1 MSTESY
7 HPLRCVARISMLVL
21 AACSSHPSQG
31 AGGVAGSESAAVTA
45 ASGSGGQAAAP
56 KPATTLDQITRW
68 APANSRVAPAGV
80 AVSGIDL
87 FLVSDGK
94 PAPEDEGL
102 PPRVVGVAGGAGGA
116 LLEGRDLVRAVIERS
131 EMGGG
136 DPAGSA
142 GGAGG
147 KAPHGIDTRADRKL
161 IAQVALWVAQ
171 DDGAILD
178 KAKTPEQRKARVG
191 PPKVTGHTL
200 EFWVLTTDPPPQVEH
215 GELDLSNG
223 LLDLQPLP
231 LPPKIAID
239 RAMITLGSVAVS
251 RHAAAIRT
259 LAAACA
265 DNRAR
270 QALLGALAS
279 HPRVKAR
286 AAIADEAHRCGPAAV
301 EALVNAMERD
311 HSALVRRQAAAALGR
326 IGDARAR
333 PSLAKAARGED
344 ANLAWTAGNALKK
357 IP

>member
-1 MSTESY
+1 MSIQHARLSGLLLFRIRIL
-7 HPLRCVARISMLVL
+7 LRLVSASLL

-31 AGGVAGSESAAVTA
+31 AGGAAGSGSAPVTA
-45 ASGSGGQAAAP
+45 GGSGSASQAAAAP
-56 KPATTLDQITRW
+56 KPASTIEQVQRG
-68 APANSRVAPAGV
+68 APADARVAPAGV

-116 LLEGRDLVRAVIERS
+116 LLEGRDLVRAVIE
-131 EMGGG
+131 
-136 DPAGSA
+136 A
-142 GGAGG
+142 
-147 KAPHGIDTRADRKL
+147 KADRKV

-191 PPKVTGHTL
+191 PPAVTGGTL
-200 EFWVLTTDPPPQVEH
+200 GFWVLTTDPKPQVEH
-215 GELDLSNG
+215 GQLDLSNG
-223 LLDLQPLP
+223 LLELQPLP
-231 LPPKIAID
+231 LPPKLAID
-239 RAMITLGSVAVS
+239 RAMITLGSDAVS

-259 LAAACA
+259 LAATCA
-265 DNRAR
+265 DTRAR

-279 HPRVKAR
+279 HPRIKAR
-286 AAIADEAHRCGPAAV
+286 AAVADEAHRCGPAAV
-301 EALVNAMERD
+301 DALVNAMERD
-311 HSALVRRQAAAALGR
+311 RSALVRRQAAAALGR
-326 IGDARAR
+326 IGDPRAR
-333 PSLAKAARGED
+333 PALAKAVRGED

>member
-1 MSTESY
+1 MSIQHVRLSG
-7 HPLRCVARISMLVL
+7 LLLLLLVPASLL

-31 AGGVAGSESAAVTA
+31 AGSAAGSGSAPVTI
-45 ASGSGGQAAAP
+45 ASGSGSAGQAATAP
-56 KPATTLDQITRW
+56 KPASTLEQVQRW
-68 APANSRVAPAGV
+68 APADAKIEPAGV
-80 AVSGIDL
+80 AVPGIDL

-102 PPRVVGVAGGAGGA
+102 PPRVVGVAGGPGGA

-131 EMGGG
+131 EIGGG
-136 DPAGSA
+136 
-142 GGAGG
+142 
-147 KAPHGIDTRADRKL
+147 ADRKV

-191 PPKVTGHTL
+191 PPAVTGGTL
-200 EFWVLTTDPPPQVEH
+200 GFWVLTTDPKPQVEH
-215 GELDLSNG
+215 VQLDLSNG
-223 LLDLQPLP
+223 LLELQPLP
-231 LPPKIAID
+231 EPAKLAID
-239 RAMITLGSVAVS
+239 RAILTLSSPAVS

-265 DNRAR
+265 DSRAR

-286 AAIADEAHRCGPAAV
+286 AAAADEAHRCGSAAV
-301 EALVNAMERD
+301 DALVTAMERD
-311 HSALVRRQAAAALGR
+311 RSALVRQQAAAALGR

-333 PSLAKAARGED
+333 PALARASRGED

-357 IP
+357 LP

>member
-1 MSTESY
+1 
-7 HPLRCVARISMLVL
+7 
-21 AACSSHPSQG
+21 
-31 AGGVAGSESAAVTA
+31 
-45 ASGSGGQAAAP
+45 
-56 KPATTLDQITRW
+56 
-68 APANSRVAPAGV
+68 
-80 AVSGIDL
+80 VSGIDL

-102 PPRVVGVAGGAGGA
+102 PPRVVGVAGGPGGA
-116 LLEGRDLVRAVIERS
+116 LLEGRDLVRAAIE
-131 EMGGG
+131 
-136 DPAGSA
+136 A
-142 GGAGG
+142 
-147 KAPHGIDTRADRKL
+147 KADRKV

-191 PPKVTGHTL
+191 PPAVTGHTL
-200 EFWVLTTDPPPQVEH
+200 GFWVLTTDPKPQVEH
-215 GELDLSNG
+215 GQLDLSNG
-223 LLDLQPLP
+223 LLDLQPPP
-231 LPPKIAID
+231 LPAKVAID

-286 AAIADEAHRCGPAAV
+286 AAIADEAHRCGPVAV
-301 EALVNAMERD
+301 DALVTAMERD
-311 HSALVRRQAAAALGR
+311 RSALVRGQAAAALGR

-333 PSLAKAARGED
+333 PALAKAARGED

>member
-1 MSTESY
+1 MDQ
-7 HPLRCVARISMLVL
+7 PLRCFILVSAVLL
-21 AACSSHPSQG
+21 AACSSHPTQG
-31 AGGVAGSESAAVTA
+31 VGS
-45 ASGSGGQAAAP
+45 ASGSGSAAGYVGSGSGSQAAPAP
-56 KPATTLDQITRW
+56 KPASTLEQVQRG
-68 APANSRVAPAGV
+68 APADSRVAPAGD

-87 FLVSDGK
+87 FLVSDAK
-94 PAPEDEGL
+94 PAPEDDGL
-102 PPRVVGVAGGAGGA
+102 PPRVVGVSGGAGGT
-116 LLEGRDLVRAVIERS
+116 LLEGRDLVRAVIQ
-131 EMGGG
+131 
-136 DPAGSA
+136 A
-142 GGAGG
+142 
-147 KAPHGIDTRADRKL
+147 RADPKV

-171 DDGAILD
+171 DDGAILE
-178 KAKTPEQRKARVG
+178 AARTPEQRKARVG
-191 PPKVTGHTL
+191 PPKVTGGTL
-200 EFWVLTTDPPPQVEH
+200 GFWVLTTDPPPQIEH
-215 GELDLSNG
+215 GQLDLTNG
-223 LLDLQPLP
+223 LLDLQPVP
-231 LPPKIAID
+231 LPAKVAID

-301 EALVNAMERD
+301 DALVTAMERD
-311 HSALVRRQAAAALGR
+311 RSALVRGQAAAALGR

-333 PSLAKAARGED
+333 PALAKAARGED